1 MATVDPPLSEEQTLL
16 GLRQAIDTIDDRIH
30 DLLMERAER
39 VMEVGRVKGKG
50 GASDL
55 SFYRPEREASIHRR
69 LEARHQGALPIAALH
84 RIYREIIS
92 ASLSLEKRLSVV
104 YLGPEHAFTH
114 LAALKQF
121 GSSCQLSAA
130 ASIDALFHEVEMSR
144 SDFGVA
150 PVENSNEGI
159 ISHTLDRFV
168 DSPLSIRGEIYL
180 EISYTLMSAEG
191 AIEAVRVLFGTRLAL
206 TRCRAWIDRW
216 LPGVSTRLVESAAE
230 AARLA
235 ATEAGAAFIAP
246 IPLADSLGSGRLAEH
261 IEDRA
266 EETRF
271 LVIGRGEPTRSGRDK
286 TSLMF
291 TFRDQ
296 PGFLHQVLGIFAR
309 RQINLTR
316 IESRP
321 SRKQAWEYL
330 FFLDL
335 SGHVSDPPVAGALE
349 ELMTVAGVTA
359 RILGSYPVRAL

>member
-1 MATVDPPLSEEQTLL
+1 MATVEPPHSEELTLQ
-16 GLRQAIDTIDDRIH
+16 GLRQAIDAIDDHIH
-30 DLLMERAER
+30 DLLMARVER
-39 VMEVGRVKGKG
+39 VMEVGRLKGKG
-50 GASDL
+50 SASDL

-69 LEARHQGALPIAALH
+69 LEARHRGPLPKAALH

-104 YLGPEHAFTH
+104 YLGSEHAFTH

-121 GSSCQLSAA
+121 GSSCHLASA
-130 ASIDALFHEVEMSR
+130 ASIDALFHEVEVSR
-144 SDFGVA
+144 ADFGVA
-150 PVENSNEGI
+150 PVENSNDGMI
-159 ISHTLDRFV
+159 THTLDRFV

-180 EISYTLMSAEG
+180 EVSYALLSSVG
-191 AIEAVRVLFGTRLAL
+191 AIDGVRVLVGTRLGL
-206 TRCRAWIDRW
+206 SRCRAWIERS
-216 LPGVSTRLVESAAE
+216 LPGVATRMVESMAE
-230 AARLA
+230 AVRMAREE
-235 ATEAGAAFIAP
+235 TGAAFIAP
-246 IPLADSLGSGRLAEH
+246 SPLADLEGFELLAGH

-271 LVIGRGEPTRSGRDK
+271 LVIGRGEPSRSGRDK
-286 TSLMF
+286 TSVMF
-291 TFRDQ
+291 ALRDQ

-309 RQINLTR
+309 RQINLSR

-335 SGHVSDPPVAGALE
+335 AGHMSDPPVAGALE
-349 ELMTVAGVTA
+349 ELMALAGVTV